1 MNRLANASSP
11 YLLQHASNPVDW
23 YPWGEEAFA
32 AAAER
37 NVPIFLSIGY
47 SACHWCH
54 VMEHES
60 FDNPA
65 IAGLMNERFV
75 NIKVDRE
82 ERPDLDQIYMS
93 GVMAM
98 TGHGGWPMSVFLTH
112 DLKPFYCG
120 TYWPPEARM
129 NMPGFRQILTKIS
142 EAWQQKHDAIVQS
155 ADELANA
162 IEQLT
167 KPRGDAGQPDEALL
181 HAATGELLQAADG
194 TWGGFGS
201 APKFPHPMDLRL
213 LLRCAKRFDN
223 NDALHVVKLSCGRMA
238 AGGIYDHL
246 GGGFARYSTDAKWLV
261 PHFEKMLY
269 DNALLTSVYTEAFQA
284 TGEAEYE
291 RVVRETLDYIQREMT
306 IPGGAFCS
314 AQDADSEGEEGK
326 FFVWS
331 RGEVVRVLGKDDAD
345 LFCAAYDVT
354 EPGNWEGKN
363 ILNRPRPL
371 NSVAED
377 FGLTRDQLVER
388 LQPMKQQLF
397 DVRSQRIAPGT
408 DDKIIVAW
416 NGMMISA
423 MALAARTFN
432 ESAWAKA
439 AGKAVDYL
447 LEHLRAD
454 DGRLFHTARHD
465 KPSVSAFLDD
475 YACLL
480 EGLVELYQTTFDEA
494 LIDAAVE
501 LADIVLQDFA
511 DAAGGAFFYT
521 TQDQQTPIARI
532 KDSQDGATPSG
543 NGMLAT
549 ALLKLHT
556 LTGRAE
562 YFEAADGILQ
572 ALDAQL
578 RRSPMSGGQSLLA
591 LDQKL
596 SSSPLVVI
604 QTDAES
610 MADCSML
617 DEVRKSF
624 LPNVMVAVRT
634 TAEENASNH
643 LNAIFAGRTADES
656 ATAWVCSGNTCLE
669 PATTTEQLRQR
680 LDTITES

>member
-1 MNRLANASSP
+1 MNRLAEESSP

-23 YPWGEEAFA
+23 YPWGEAALA
-32 AAAER
+32 AARER
-37 NVPIFLSIGY
+37 NCPIFLSIGY

-60 FDNPA
+60 FDNPD
-65 IAGLMNERFV
+65 IAALMNERFV

-129 NMPGFRQILTKIS
+129 NMPGFRQVLTKIS
-142 EAWQQKHDAIVQS
+142 EAWHEKQDAILQS

-162 IEQLT
+162 IGRLT
-167 KPRGDAGQPDEALL
+167 RPRGEAGTPDESLL

-213 LLRCAKRFDN
+213 LLRSAARFN
-223 NDALHVVKLSCGRMA
+223 NSDALHVVKLSCDRMA

-246 GGGFARYSTDAKWLV
+246 GGGFARYSTDARWLV

-284 TGEAEYE
+284 TGEPEYE

-331 RGEVVRVLGKDDAD
+331 RGEVEQVLGDEDAR
-345 LFCAAYDVT
+345 LFCAAYDLT

-363 ILNRPRPL
+363 ILNRPRPW
-371 NSVAED
+371 SAVAEE
-377 FGLTRDQLVER
+377 FGLGRNELAER
-388 LQPMKQQLF
+388 LQPMKRRLF
-397 DVRSQRIAPGT
+397 DVRTKRVAPGT
-408 DDKIIVAW
+408 DDKIVVAW

-423 MALAARTFN
+423 CALAARVFD
-432 ESAWAKA
+432 EPGWATA
-439 AGKAVDYL
+439 AHNAVDYL
-447 LEHLRAD
+447 FKHLRD
-454 DGRLFHTARHD
+454 KNGRLFHTARHD
-465 KPSVSAFLDD
+465 QPSVPAFLDD
-475 YACLL
+475 YACLI
-480 EGLVELYQTTFDEA
+480 EALVELYQTTFDES
-494 LIDAAVE
+494 LTDAAVD

-511 DAAGGAFFYT
+511 DPAGGAFYYT
-521 TQDQQTPIARI
+521 ATGQDTPIARI

-556 LTGRAE
+556 LTGRPE
-562 YFEAADGILQ
+562 YSKAADGILQ

-591 LDQKL
+591 LDQLL
-596 SSSPLVVI
+596 SANSLVVI
-604 QTDAES
+604 QADAQDLTQCDLIRQLRSEF
-610 MADCSML
+610 
-617 DEVRKSF
+617 R
-624 LPNVMVAVRT
+624 PNLMVAARPQQPEHTSENLNDVFSGRY
-634 TAEENASNH
+634 AE
-643 LNAIFAGRTADES
+643 DQ

-669 PATTTEQLRQR
+669 PATTTEQLQQR
-680 LDTITES
+680 LGDIR